1 MKDYTNKKINKL
13 ELNNEYYKELLN
25 NKKDT
30 EDGVVDLDYFRY
42 KDNEKE
48 KINISLMSDEEKLFL
63 LLLSRIKGRISDK
76 YLPNS
81 FSDLSEN
88 TIKKMAFI
96 DRYFQMNVI
105 SHEMAL
111 QMMADLLEGETWGN
125 RFKEYRNDLLIR
137 KLKDLYN
144 LLWIKKQDLLFALS
158 DGKINR
164 EVFSKLNS
172 QLNKLAKNSINDI
185 IKLITFLD
193 NPEQEEEIHKG
204 R

>member
-1 MKDYTNKKINKL
+1 MEDYTNNKINKL
-13 ELNNEYYKELLN
+13 ELNNEYDKELLN
-25 NKKDT
+25 NKKGTKDK
-30 EDGVVDLDYFRY
+30 VVDIDYFKY

-48 KINISLMSDEEKLFL
+48 KINISLMTEEEKLFL

-81 FSDLSEN
+81 FSDISEN
-88 TIKKMAFI
+88 TIKKMTFI

-105 SHEMAL
+105 SREMAL
-111 QMMADLLEGETWGN
+111 QLMADLLEGEVWGN

-137 KLKDLYN
+137 KLKDLYD
-144 LLWIKKQDLLFALS
+144 LLWIKKQDLLVALS

>member
-1 MKDYTNKKINKL
+1 
-13 ELNNEYYKELLN
+13 
-25 NKKDT
+25 
-30 EDGVVDLDYFRY
+30 
-42 KDNEKE
+42 
-48 KINISLMSDEEKLFL
+48 
-63 LLLSRIKGRISDK
+63 
-76 YLPNS
+76 
-81 FSDLSEN
+81 
-88 TIKKMAFI
+88 
-96 DRYFQMNVI
+96 MNVI
-105 SHEMAL
+105 SREMAL
-111 QMMADLLEGETWGN
+111 QLMADLLEGEAWGN

-137 KLKDLYN
+137 KLKDLYD
-144 LLWIKKQDLLFALS
+144 LLWIKKQDLLVTLS

>member
-1 MKDYTNKKINKL
+1 MEDYTNNKINKL
-13 ELNNEYYKELLN
+13 ELNNEYDKELLN
-25 NKKDT
+25 NKKGTKDK
-30 EDGVVDLDYFRY
+30 VVDIDYFKY

-48 KINISLMSDEEKLFL
+48 KINISLMTEEKKLFL

-81 FSDLSEN
+81 FSDISEN
-88 TIKKMAFI
+88 TIKKMTFI

-105 SHEMAL
+105 SREMAL
-111 QMMADLLEGETWGN
+111 QLMADLLEGEAWEN

-137 KLKDLYN
+137 KLKDLYD
-144 LLWIKKQDLLFALS
+144 LLWIKKQDLLVALS